1 MQRQEAAAMAASFMK
16 TEASVGLYAN
26 AGPSTSGGP
35 PNFSIERSTEMRLSL
50 GPSIESSNSRP
61 DVSP

>member
-1 MQRQEAAAMAASFMK
+1 MAASFMK